1 MVAYKRSGEC
11 LCVCVCVDCKTISNP
26 LAFSTVQKLQVEYQV
41 EIKASKRCFH
51 PMESGLLA
59 Y

>member
-1 MVAYKRSGEC
+1 MVAYSRFE
-11 LCVCVCVDCKTISNP
+11 VCVRVRVDCKTISNP

-41 EIKASKRCFH
+41 ETKTLKRFFH
-51 PMESGLLA
+51 LMESGLLA